1 MRVPFRKLRGSS
13 CREPTGEC
21 LGLSRRGDMC
31 QSSVYPRSCC
41 VWRTTV
47 SASFFT
53 LRDKSGPKCVETSPC
68 REERTSAACFPDCCW
83 AGICISS
90 NRSAVLGT
98 RFLFYL
104 LVDGIDSLVGK
115 IIVWLEGHSLGS
127 ECCCVRMKALL
138 DVICFPSEK
147 GSTA

>member
-1 MRVPFRKLRGSS
+1 MLEF
-13 CREPTGEC
+13 
-21 LGLSRRGDMC
+21 GLSKVMLCLEDN
-31 QSSVYPRSCC
+31 SLSVI
-41 VWRTTV
+41 
-47 SASFFT
+47 FFT
-53 LRDKSGPKCVETSPC
+53 LRDKSGPKCVETSP
-68 REERTSAACFPDCCW
+68 DCCW
-83 AGICISS
+83 AGIFISS

-98 RFLFYL
+98 HFLFYL

-138 DVICFPSEK
+138 DVIYFPSEK